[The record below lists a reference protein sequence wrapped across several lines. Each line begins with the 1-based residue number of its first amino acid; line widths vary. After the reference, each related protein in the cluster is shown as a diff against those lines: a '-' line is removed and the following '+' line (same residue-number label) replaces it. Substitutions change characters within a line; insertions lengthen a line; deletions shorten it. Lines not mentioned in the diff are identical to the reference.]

1 MWLNPRAGAVQPGEE
16 KAVRLIAACQYP
28 KGSYKNEGDTLL
40 NRVCGDRTRRNGF
53 KLKEDRSSLVIWK
66 K

>member
-1 MWLNPRAGAVQPGEE
+1 MQPGEE

-40 NRVCGDRTRRNGF
+40 NGVCGDRTRKNGF
-53 KLKEDRSSLVIWK
+53 KLKEDRSSLVI
-66 K
+66 